1 MIEVDPQRVIQR
13 LIQRISELEM
23 EVAKYAAAV
32 DQMEAAA
39 VERQQQSG
47 DDLEG
52 SKSAAEQETG

>member
-1 MIEVDPQRVIQR
+1 MIEVDPQRVIHR
-13 LIQRISELEM
+13 LVQRISELEM

>member
-13 LIQRISELEM
+13 LLQRIGELEM

-32 DQMEAAA
+32 DQMEAAT
-39 VERQQQSG
+39 VERQQQLG

-52 SKSAAEQETG
+52 RESAAEQETG

>member
-1 MIEVDPQRVIQR
+1 MIEVDPQRVIHR
-13 LIQRISELEM
+13 LVQRIGELEM
-23 EVAKYAAAV
+23 ELAKYAAAV

>member
-13 LIQRISELEM
+13 LVQRIGELEM

-32 DQMEAAA
+32 DQMEAVA

-52 SKSAAEQETG
+52 RESAAEQKTG

>member
-1 MIEVDPQRVIQR
+1 MIEVDPQRVIHR
-13 LIQRISELEM
+13 LIQRIGELEM

-32 DQMEAAA
+32 DQMEAVA

-52 SKSAAEQETG
+52 RESAAEQETG

>member
-13 LIQRISELEM
+13 LVQRIGELEM

>member
-13 LIQRISELEM
+13 LLQRIGELEM

>member
-13 LIQRISELEM
+13 LIQRIGELEM